1 MAKKIAI
8 IIFIVLMISTIS
20 LVAAYVY
27 ETGTVIPSQTV
38 KNIATLT
45 LQNSALGNI
54 EEGQTITYTK
64 ASISSLGNIFNLTT
78 YKDAVYL
85 HLASNLDTMTTNYS
99 NYTIVVKYA
108 AVGAGSSRNVGD
120 TAAVLSISSP
130 NPATVTLDKAGA
142 WRFDIEI
149 TTTAKSVAS
158 DQATSPTIT
167 VTAENT

>member
-1 MAKKIAI
+1 
-8 IIFIVLMISTIS
+8 MISMIS

-27 ETGTVIPSQTV
+27 ETGAVIPSQTI

-78 YKDAVYL
+78 YKDTVYL
-85 HLASNLDTMTTNYS
+85 HLTSNIDTMTTNYS
-99 NYTIVVKYA
+99 NYTAVIKYA
-108 AVGAGSSRNVGD
+108 AVGAGSSHVVGD
-120 TAAVLSISSP
+120 IAAVLSISSP
-130 NPATVTLDKAGA
+130 NPSAVALDKTGA

-149 TTTAKSVAS
+149 TTTAKSVSS
-158 DQATSPTIT
+158 DQATSPTIA
-167 VTAENT
+167 VTAEST